1 MSSLSDAR
9 KSPFKKTNCKRR
21 TFRTRRLNPVSLATA
36 DSNGRPT
43 GILLSSYSGNDQS
56 LLSAALSIEHILHNN
71 D

>member
-1 MSSLSDAR
+1 MPGSYLDMPSISL
-9 KSPFKKTNCKRR
+9 PNGT
-21 TFRTRRLNPVSLATA
+21 